1 MITQK
6 QREFMPRTS
15 SLGDIQRVD
24 VSRTRD
30 DQITVSV
37 PTDALDDVQSRY
49 ERIVSVVACVT
60 LIACGIGV
68 GIWASI

>member
-1 MITQK
+1 
-6 QREFMPRTS
+6 MPRTS
-15 SLGDIQRVD
+15 SLGDIQRNE

-37 PTDALDDVQSRY
+37 TTQEGAMDVQSRH
-49 ERIVSVVACVT
+49 ERLVTAIAFVT

-68 GIWASI
+68 GIWASM

>member
-1 MITQK
+1 
-6 QREFMPRTS
+6 MPRTS

-30 DQITVSV
+30 DHITISVS
-37 PTDALDDVQSRY
+37 TNEGAMDVHSRY
-49 ERIVSVVACVT
+49 ERLVSVVACVT